1 VNTLVGKRLR
11 YPYDK
16 MIELGMM
23 GGGQYYQKVKS
34 TYPIMCMPLWD
45 ETGTSAI
52 DIGLSGN
59 GIYTGVDLAI
69 DPFEKRKAPYFDGV
83 SDYVT
88 IKTAGLVSRINGQ
101 VGSAMIWAR
110 PFDASVLTDTKNH
123 VLMYLQSDSNN
134 RINISKTTVSNQY
147 TAYRAGAGTFSQ
159 RYFNNTSLL
168 WSNYLI
174 TWSKTADQVCV
185 YLNNVLQGGV
195 LTGLGDYSGALSS
208 GFVGCEVNTPTKQYH
223 GYLAYATIWDRALTE
238 EDRWIVT
245 NP

>member
-1 VNTLVGKRLR
+1 MNIRR
-11 YPYDK
+11 
-16 MIELGMM
+16 MIATGMM

-123 VLMYLQSDSNN
+123 VLIYLQSDSNN
-134 RINISKTTVSNQY
+134 RINISKTTSSNQY

-208 GFVGCEVNTPTKQYH
+208 GFVGCEANTPTKQYY
-223 GYLAYATIWDRALTE
+223 GYLAYATIWDRVLSEAE
-238 EDRWIVT
+238 RRIVT